1 MELINGSIINYEKII
16 TFWGV
21 MKRAVKWTTTLQR
34 TLTGRRALT
43 GQQALMELTVKWLE
57 KCSLV
62 DVDQTTK
69 TI

>member
-43 GQQALMELTVKWLE
+43 GQQALMELTVKWQSSRCRPDYKNNL
-57 KCSLV
+57 K
-62 DVDQTTK
+62 
-69 TI
+69 

>member
-34 TLTGRRALT
+34 TLTGRRAMT
-43 GQQALMELTVKWLE
+43 ELTVKRLE

-62 DVDQTTK
+62 DVDQTAK